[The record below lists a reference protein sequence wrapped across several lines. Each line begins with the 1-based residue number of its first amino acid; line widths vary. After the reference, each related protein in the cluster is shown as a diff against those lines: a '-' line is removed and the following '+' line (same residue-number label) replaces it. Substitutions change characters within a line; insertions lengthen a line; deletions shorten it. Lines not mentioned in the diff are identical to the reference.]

1 LSGKIDIMKSGYN
14 YRGEFTEDEQLQNL
28 SKKSLGGFSG

>member
-1 LSGKIDIMKSGYN
+1 MNNENYN

-28 SKKSLGGFSG
+28 KDKSIGGFSG